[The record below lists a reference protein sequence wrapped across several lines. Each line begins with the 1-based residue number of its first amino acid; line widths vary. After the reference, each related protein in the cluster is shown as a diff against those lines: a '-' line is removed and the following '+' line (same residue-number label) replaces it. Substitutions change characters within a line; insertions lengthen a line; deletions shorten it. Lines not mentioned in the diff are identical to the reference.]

1 MYILFRKVINNMK
14 KFNLL
19 MTAIPALLLSNI
31 QSFAGE
37 GIVNNLIDNNKP
49 NTGDTN
55 TMLIYGG
62 VVAVVIILLLALNLK
77 KPKKD
82 NSEENNEVQNSV
94 ENNNIDNNNS
104 N

>member
-1 MYILFRKVINNMK
+1 MK

-37 GIVNNLIDNNKP
+37 GIVNKLIDNNKP

-62 VVAVVIILLLALNLK
+62 VVAVVIILLLVLNLK

-82 NSEENNEVQNSV
+82 NNEIATNTQDSI
-94 ENNNIDNNNS
+94 ENNNTNDNN
-104 N
+104 